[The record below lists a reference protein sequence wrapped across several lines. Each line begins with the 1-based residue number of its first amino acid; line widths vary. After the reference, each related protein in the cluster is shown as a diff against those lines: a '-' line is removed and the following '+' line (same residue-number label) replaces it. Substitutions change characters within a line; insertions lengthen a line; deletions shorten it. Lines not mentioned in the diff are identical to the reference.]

1 MYLFFCYG
9 VRKGDLGCMQV
20 ETVSRFAGGHFRR
33 TVQAVAKNRRIQSVR
48 MSSMN
53 TELMRATCLWIE
65 IDEESAI
72 RQHLPNTTGCKGRFA
87 VLLVDHLARTVIR
100 VGQERKGDGD
110 R

>member
-9 VRKGDLGCMQV
+9 VRKGDLCCMQV
-20 ETVSRFAGGHFRR
+20 ETVSRFAGWHFRR

-48 MSSMN
+48 MCGMY

-72 RQHLPNTTGCKGRFA
+72 RQYLSDTIRGNGRFA
-87 VLLVDHLARTVIR
+87 VLLVDHLARAVIR
-100 VGQERKGDGD
+100 VGQERKRDSD

>member
-9 VRKGDLGCMQV
+9 VKKGDLDCMQV

-33 TVQAVAKNRRIQSVR
+33 TVQSVAKNRRIQSVR
-48 MSSMN
+48 MCGMN
-53 TELMRATCLWIE
+53 TELMGATCLWIE

-72 RQHLPNTTGCKGRFA
+72 RQHLPNTTGCNGRFA

-100 VGQERKGDGD
+100 VGQQRKGNSD